1 MVKAMDDRIVIS
13 ELLKLFTESLTRCP
27 VIGWKTA
34 NHRLPFFFLRFSP
47 NPYEG
52 VSYER
57 PSSFA
62 CVIPQNQDV
71 PARSLSLLDANTRL
85 WGFFQQLKI
94 KKQGSIFFNSTKRTQ
109 EIQTVKRTPFTE
121 KFPANQ
127 LFARTI
133 FSFLSFSVNIC
144 FYSTLNRV
152 AFLSSGRRRNIV
164 NI

>member
-1 MVKAMDDRIVIS
+1 M
-13 ELLKLFTESLTRCP
+13 KLFTESLTRCP

-34 NHRLPFFFLRFSP
+34 NHGLPFFSFFFFRFSP

-57 PSSFA
+57 PSSF
-62 CVIPQNQDV
+62 VIPQNQDV

-85 WGFFQQLKI
+85 WGFFQQLKH
-94 KKQGSIFFNSTKRTQ
+94 KKQVSIFFNQTKRTQ

-121 KFPANQ
+121 KLPANQ

-133 FSFLSFSVNIC
+133 FSFLSFYVNIC
-144 FYSTLNRV
+144 FFITFQIVLRFFLLVDV
-152 AFLSSGRRRNIV
+152 AILLPYKVGKIPIV
-164 NI
+164 